1 MLPLDSGRYLS
12 HYIISQAHKH
22 AQRGHETFGQET
34 HKCLGTFVHKHI
46 TSGPQDSEGIS
57 QGKQAQF
64 LKPTMYMAGS
74 PNLHWGTSTPVGSRT
89 TKYIGGRASSLSPP
103 RARTP
108 PRCKYMYNFCRSPSI
123 ASWGTWLREN
133 EAWCCTPKTSV
144 RAPAWTML
152 GICGSLGRTL
162 AGANALRVLDH
173 DPLGHQ
179 GVRRGGGEIVQESPL

>member
-1 MLPLDSGRYLS
+1 MIHDTLYMIPHECSWMIDDVPTRFDSIRSKERVRRLP
-12 HYIISQAHKH
+12 ISCGYHDHATCTRNSLTTLALAHKH

-89 TKYIGGRASSLSPP
+89 TKYIGGRASSLSD
-103 RARTP
+103 
-108 PRCKYMYNFCRSPSI
+108 
-123 ASWGTWLREN
+123 
-133 EAWCCTPKTSV
+133 
-144 RAPAWTML
+144 
-152 GICGSLGRTL
+152 
-162 AGANALRVLDH
+162 RVVTEC
-173 DPLGHQ
+173 DPVHT
-179 GVRRGGGEIVQESPL
+179 